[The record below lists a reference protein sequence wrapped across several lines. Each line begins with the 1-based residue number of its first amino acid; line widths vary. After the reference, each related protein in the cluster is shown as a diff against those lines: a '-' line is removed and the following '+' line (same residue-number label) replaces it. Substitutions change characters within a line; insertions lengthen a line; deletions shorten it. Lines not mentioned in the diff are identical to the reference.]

1 MSAETTQ
8 TNVQE
13 RERSAAQA
21 ARDRALSALGQ
32 VEQGQR
38 DSMEELR
45 VCLCSYVGALRR
57 DGVSREQTIDA
68 VRSLIAAPVTPEG
81 AFALTPIVREALA
94 ELTLQWCAAEYDR
107 LAGDATA

>member
-13 RERSAAQA
+13 GERSAAQA
-21 ARDRALSALGQ
+21 AKDRALSALAQ

-38 DSMEELR
+38 DSMDELR

-57 DGVSREQTIDA
+57 DGVSREQAIDA
-68 VRSLIAAPVTPEG
+68 VRSLIGAPVTPDG

-94 ELTLQWCAAEYDR
+94 ELTLQWCSAEYDR